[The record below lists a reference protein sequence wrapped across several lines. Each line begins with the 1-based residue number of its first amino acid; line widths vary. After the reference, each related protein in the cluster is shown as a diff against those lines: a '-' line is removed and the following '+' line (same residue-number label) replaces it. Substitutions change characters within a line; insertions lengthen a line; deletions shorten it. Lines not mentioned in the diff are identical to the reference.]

1 MDWANAT
8 LGDGGETAPSRL
20 IVEVDNPADDR
31 IAKYFKQKGYETE
44 GDKIWMLGKT
54 AWFLKMVVG
63 IVLTVGLIISVL
75 SFYLLMLSIYLLLQK
90 NTKRLENLLMIGF
103 SPAAVARPYQVL
115 TVGLNAA
122 VAAMGVLLVY
132 VARGA
137 YLDMLQRMVPDFQ
150 EGSLLPALLTA
161 GGLFPAGIG
170 AECAGRKAEG
180 GIYLEK
186 EIA

>member
-1 MDWANAT
+1 
-8 LGDGGETAPSRL
+8 
-20 IVEVDNPADDR
+20 
-31 IAKYFKQKGYETE
+31 
-44 GDKIWMLGKT
+44 
-54 AWFLKMVVG
+54 MVVG

-90 NTKRLENLLMIGF
+90 NTKKLENLLMIGF

-122 VAAMGVLLVY
+122 VAAMGVLLVC

-150 EGSLLPALLTA
+150 GGSRGT
-161 GGLFPAGIG
+161 FPAGIG

-180 GIYLEK
+180 GIDLEK
-186 EIA
+186 EIV